1 MKKMFAMM
9 ALWLLVSAAWAQPKG
24 ISARAWIV
32 TDVASGKVLAEH
44 KANVALA
51 PASLTKMM
59 AAYVLFGDMKKN
71 KLSLGELLTV
81 PESATRSDG
90 ARVFLKAGEKVSVDT
105 LIQAM
110 LVQSATDAT
119 LTLAEG
125 ADGSEAAFVARMNR
139 EAARLGMTQTRFM
152 NAVGL
157 TEPGHRSSAQDLATL
172 ARALVQTFPE
182 RQAFFQQKELS
193 FHGDTY
199 YNRNRLLWRDATVD
213 GLKTGRTT
221 EAGYCVAASARR
233 GEQRRIAIVLGAGSD
248 SARTENALR
257 LLNYGFENFDSVKL
271 YRANQPVKQLPLYR
285 GARDSISLGFLQD
298 FHLLPPRGAAAR
310 LQAEIITQQPV
321 VAPIQRGQRLGTLR
335 LTLDGKPFGDYPLV
349 ALHDVSVAGILG
361 RGWDSI
367 RLFFGR

>member
-1 MKKMFAMM
+1 MKKLFWVAGV
-9 ALWLLVSAAWAQPKG
+9 WLLASVAWAQPKG
-24 ISARAWIV
+24 ITARAWIV

-51 PASLTKMM
+51 PASLTQMM
-59 AAYVLFGDMKKN
+59 VAYVLFGDLKKN
-71 KLSLGELLTV
+71 KLSLGELLSV

-90 ARVFLKAGEKVSVDT
+90 ARVFLKAGEQVSVDT
-105 LIQAM
+105 LMQAL
-110 LVQSATDAT
+110 LVHSATDAT

-139 EAARLGMTQTRFM
+139 EAVRLGMTQTRFM

-157 TEPGHRSSAQDLATL
+157 TEPGQRSSAQDLAVL
-172 ARALVQTFPE
+172 ARALLREFPE
-182 RQAFFQQKELS
+182 RQAFFQQKELQ

-213 GLKTGRTT
+213 GLKSGRTT

-233 GEQRRIAIVLGAGSD
+233 GDQRRIAIVLGAGSD
-248 SARTENALR
+248 GARTENALR

-285 GARDSISLGFLQD
+285 GARDTVSLGFLQD
-298 FHLLPPRGAAAR
+298 FHLLPPRGSAAR
-310 LQAEIITQQPV
+310 LKADMITQRPI
-321 VAPIQRGQRLGTLR
+321 VAPIRRGQQLGSLR
-335 LTLDGKPFGDYPLV
+335 LTLDGKPFGEYPLV
-349 ALHDVSVAGILG
+349 ALHDVGVAGILG

-367 RLFFGR
+367 RLFFGQ